1 MPAKRT
7 RPSFLG
13 STATA
18 SCLPHYSTRDVTV
31 TNLKLFSTALLL
43 LLTVSLRAAEPF
55 FFIQV
60 TDPQLG
66 MFSDNKDFAQE
77 TANLELAVAT
87 INRLHPAFV
96 VVSGDVL
103 NKPGDAAQTSE
114 YHRIISRVNPAI
126 PVYPVAGNH
135 DIGNLPTPADIAV
148 YTNHFGPDHY
158 TFRHQGFIG
167 IVLNS
172 VVIHSPQQTTNQLIA
187 QEDWLQAELKNARSN
202 GARHVVIFA
211 HHPWFLKTAQEPDE
225 YFNIPGERRTRYLA
239 WFREAGVKYLFSG
252 HTHQDVVALDAG
264 FEAIA
269 TGPVGKPLGKGKS
282 GLRIVIV
289 RDGEIE
295 HQFYHFGELPNRVD
309 LLAPKRSTAL

>member
-1 MPAKRT
+1 M
-7 RPSFLG
+7 
-13 STATA
+13 
-18 SCLPHYSTRDVTV
+18 
-31 TNLKLFSTALLL
+31 NLKVSGAALLL
-43 LLTVSLRAAEPF
+43 LVSASLPAAEPF

-60 TDPQLG
+60 TDPQFG
-66 MFSDNKDFAQE
+66 MFAENKDFAQE
-77 TANLELAVAT
+77 TANFELAVAT

-103 NKPGDAAQTSE
+103 NKPGDAAQINE
-114 YHRIISRVNPAI
+114 YHRIISRVNPVI
-126 PVYPVAGNH
+126 PVYPVVGNH
-135 DIGNLPTPADIAV
+135 DIGNVPTPADIAV

-158 TFRHQGFIG
+158 TFQHQGFVG

-172 VVIHSPQQTTNQLIA
+172 VVIHSPQQTTNQLVS
-187 QEDWLQAELKNARSN
+187 QERWLQAELKNARGN

-211 HHPWFLKTAQEPDE
+211 HHPWFLKTAAEPDE
-225 YFNIPGERRTRYLA
+225 YFNIPSERRARYLA

-252 HTHQDVVALDAG
+252 HTHQDLVARDAG

-289 RDGEIE
+289 RDGELE
-295 HQFYHFGELPNRVD
+295 HRFYDFGELPNRID
-309 LLAPKRSTAL
+309 LGIANTKPASGF